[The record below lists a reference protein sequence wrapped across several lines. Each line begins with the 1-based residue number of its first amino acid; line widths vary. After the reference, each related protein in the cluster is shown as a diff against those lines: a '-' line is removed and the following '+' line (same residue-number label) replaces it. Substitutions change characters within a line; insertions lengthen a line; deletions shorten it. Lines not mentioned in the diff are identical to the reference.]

1 MHPIFAAIL
10 KMKISLTANLETF
23 AILQGL
29 EVVNSAKVTCIII
42 HSGSASIGGSG
53 NTRNEDIQGHPKK
66 GEGSKELEF
75 CDLDPNFW
83 ASKCPKLKCRPR
95 KNPENRLL
103 QKWPFWCCIS
113 VLQNTTSIYRWI
125 FQLLQP
131 ILDKHHWKST
141 SSNHPVLTLEGHL
154 LNLLWPWEV
163 VSPIAMDP
171 GLVFSE
177 PTLQAGR

>member
-1 MHPIFAAIL
+1 MRPQSPNAPHSCSHFENKKSVAA
-10 KMKISLTANLETF
+10 KFETF

-83 ASKCPKLKCRPR
+83 ASKSPKLKCRPR
-95 KNPENRLL
+95 KNPENRLSR
-103 QKWPFWCCIS
+103 KWPFWCCIS
-113 VLQNTTSIYRWI
+113 VFLYYKTQQAFTDGSFNFCNQYWTSRDI
-125 FQLLQP
+125 
-131 ILDKHHWKST
+131 WKST
-141 SSNHPVLTLEGHL
+141 GNPPVATIQC
-154 LNLLWPWEV
+154 WP
-163 VSPIAMDP
+163 
-171 GLVFSE
+171 
-177 PTLQAGR
+177 